1 MELQQIIILCMMSSE
16 DCISKVDLI
25 MDTGK
30 KENNYMI
37 VWKSNL
43 SDIEQMDFNIY
54 CGML

>member
-16 DCISKVDLI
+16 DCISKVDLK

-30 KENNYMI
+30 KENNFMI

-43 SDIEQMDFNIY
+43 SDIEQMDFNI
-54 CGML
+54 